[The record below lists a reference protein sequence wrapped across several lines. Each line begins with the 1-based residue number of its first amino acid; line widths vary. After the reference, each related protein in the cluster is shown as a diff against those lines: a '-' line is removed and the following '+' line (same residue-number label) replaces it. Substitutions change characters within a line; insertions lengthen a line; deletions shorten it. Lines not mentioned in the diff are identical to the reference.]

1 MTLMTCSDPLNSSPV
16 TRCRLM
22 KGNRWPPG
30 AIWGRID
37 LEPCTSTW
45 EDGWW
50 WLLRGLPWFRVFIRF
65 CWAHFEDKCKERKI
79 SYQWRMNP
87 HVFSA
92 QFCDSSKLKSCVSC
106 CVTGFWPTL
115 CSNTTARSA
124 RAENWEF
131 HQLKWA
137 DFISKTGDVLSN
149 HREPED
155 AMHDTPNCM
164 QSWKRNPRKAIVGV
178 GMCRRILD
186 YSGRFPLQAH
196 CLLSAWIIIRPLSHG
211 AARDM
216 CCSGRQTGRD
226 WRDPESNPGNPIPS
240 ILYTP

>member
-65 CWAHFEDKCKERKI
+65 CWAHF
-79 SYQWRMNP
+79 
-87 HVFSA
+87 
-92 QFCDSSKLKSCVSC
+92 
-106 CVTGFWPTL
+106 
-115 CSNTTARSA
+115 A